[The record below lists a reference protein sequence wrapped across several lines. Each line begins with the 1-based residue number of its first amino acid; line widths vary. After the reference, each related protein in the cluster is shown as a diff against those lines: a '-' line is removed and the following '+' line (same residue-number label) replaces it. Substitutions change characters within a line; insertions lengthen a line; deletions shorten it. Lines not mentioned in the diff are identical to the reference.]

1 MKYKSMI
8 GLIAGAGLALG
19 SFSAMAGS
27 GWAFNYSG
35 EPVQQQTAKKKAS
48 SGGSG
53 WAFDH
58 SGEAVVKKSNETSKK
73 SKTGGAGWAF
83 DHPHEPVS
91 GSSSRS

>member
-1 MKYKSMI
+1 MKNKSMI

-19 SFSAMAGS
+19 SFSAMAGA

-35 EPVQQQTAKKKAS
+35 EPVEQHTATKKAS

-53 WAFDH
+53 WAFDYN
-58 SGEAVVKKSNETSKK
+58 GKTVVKKSNESSMK

-91 GSSSRS
+91 GPSSRS